1 MTILDCHLV
10 RLLGLIHAAENER
23 LLSVP
28 VVLKDSILRAQIMT
42 AADKLKTSETAE
54 PVSRRA
60 FCGSNNKTGPVRRA
74 H

>member
-10 RLLGLIHAAENER
+10 RLLGLIHATENER

-42 AADKLKTSETAE
+42 AADKLKT
-54 PVSRRA
+54 
-60 FCGSNNKTGPVRRA
+60 
-74 H
+74 